1 MKKIITA
8 FTAAGIVGLA
18 GCAPED
24 QPVII
29 DEPVI
34 EQPAPAPVVTEPAPM
49 TTDTT
54 MLDVDTIDTGMD
66 PADPTGMDPADP
78 TGM

>member
-18 GCAPED
+18 GCATED
-24 QPVII
+24 EPVII

-34 EQPAPAPVVTEPAPM
+34 EQPAPAPVVTDPAPM

-54 MLDVDTIDTGMD
+54 MLDMDIDAEVDTVGAEVD
-66 PADPTGMDPADP
+66 PADPTGM
-78 TGM
+78 